1 MSKLNQCNM
10 TTNNH
15 LSKILVYFSV
25 IGFAIFFSCK
35 NGDNKETSSEY
46 AEVSAIT
53 PMNFPSDLGIE
64 DFNFPEDSTK
74 IYGWLQNKDTISIT
88 KHAWGIWA
96 GLTASSGQ
104 VFQGD
109 SLLVFETWF
118 GVDELS
124 VMSGNGNKQ
133 GGCDQM
139 KKSKRTSLKI
149 PRQFVHAQ
157 LLASKN
163 AVIDNTFSLFE
174 TVSYSPPAAC
184 FATSNLIF
192 NQSTL
197 DSYKVKDGIGKIPS
211 FPNDAIT
218 TKPVYF
224 TGKPTKEGLIQVP
237 VWPGIPNPAKVFPT
251 TDWNAYVYAD
261 TSNKQPKNK
270 KLVPVTTPNPS
281 PAQIQ
286 AATCN
291 VNDFINFAVDADMA
305 KYLNQHQDQNPNS
318 EFVAGDLVLLVA
330 MHVTSKEIS
339 NWTWQSFFWT
349 PNPDAPLAPSSKFAA
364 DLRPKQLYGAASHY
378 AVTTAYAMVWPNQP
392 ITGGTNTG
400 VTPIIAF
407 NPYLEA
413 DLSKFNNQNALNQSY
428 QYGVQSNCMTCHSLA
443 TQSGSLGYSAD
454 QYIDMKDSRFIN
466 QVQLDF
472 AWSIQG
478 NTNKDSTSVKKK

>member
-1 MSKLNQCNM
+1 MKTQKFLKKVVIYVLIIS
-10 TTNNH
+10 
-15 LSKILVYFSV
+15 SILIVY
-25 IGFAIFFSCK
+25 SCK
-35 NGDNKETSSEY
+35 DEKTSE
-46 AEVSAIT
+46 ENVSYLSVKQIT
-53 PMNFPSDLGIE
+53 PVNFPTDLGI
-64 DFNFPEDSTK
+64 DGFKFPEDSTA
-74 IYGWLQNKDTISIT
+74 IYGWLQKKDTVSIT

-96 GLTASSGQ
+96 GLTSPSGQ
-104 VFQGD
+104 VFEGD
-109 SLLVFETWF
+109 SLLVYETWF

-124 VMSGNGNKQ
+124 TMSGAGNKQ

-149 PRQFVHAQ
+149 PKQFVHSQ
-157 LLASKN
+157 LFANKN
-163 AVIDNTFSLFE
+163 AVVDTTFSIFE

-197 DSYKVKDGIGKIPS
+197 DSYQVKDGIGKIPS

-224 TGKPTKEGLIQVP
+224 AGKPDASGLIQVP
-237 VWPGIPNPAKVFPT
+237 VWPGIPNPAKVYPSS
-251 TDWNAYVYAD
+251 DWKTYVYAD

-270 KLVPVTTPNPS
+270 QLVPVTVANPTQ
-281 PAQIQ
+281 AQIQ

-291 VNDFINFAVDADMA
+291 VSDFINFSVDAGMA
-305 KYLNQHQDQNPNS
+305 AYLNQHQDKGS
-318 EFVAGDLVLLVA
+318 SSGFVAGDLALLVA

-364 DLRPKQLYGAASHY
+364 SLRPSQLHGAASHY
-378 AVTTAYAMVWPNQP
+378 AVTTTYAMVWPNQP
-392 ITGGTNTG
+392 ISGGTNTG
-400 VTPIIAF
+400 VTPIIGF

-413 DLSKFNNQNALNQSY
+413 GLSKFNNTNALNQNY
-428 QYGVQSNCMTCHSLA
+428 QYGVQTNCMTCHALA
-443 TQSGSLGYSAD
+443 TSSGSLGYSAD
-454 QYIDMKDSRFIN
+454 QYIDMKDPRFIN

-478 NTNKDSTSVKKK
+478 NMNPTVTKEEKKK

>member
-1 MSKLNQCNM
+1 M

-25 IGFAIFFSCK
+25 IGFVIFFSCK
-35 NGDNKETSSEY
+35 NGEDKETSSEY
-46 AEVSAIT
+46 SEVNAIT
-53 PMNFPSDLGIE
+53 PMNFPTNLGIE

-74 IYGWLQNKDTISIT
+74 IYSWLQNRDTISIT

-109 SLLVFETWF
+109 SLLVYQTWF

-124 VMSGNGNKQ
+124 EMAASGNKQ

-139 KKSKRTSLKI
+139 KKNKLTSLKV
-149 PRQFVHAQ
+149 PKQFIHAQ
-157 LLASKN
+157 LFADKN
-163 AVIDNTFSLFE
+163 AVIDSTFGSFE

-197 DSYKVKDGIGKIPS
+197 DTYKVKEGIGKIPS

-224 TGKPTKEGLIQVP
+224 AGKPSKDGLIQVP
-237 VWPGIPNPAKVFPT
+237 VWAGTPNPAKAFGASDWT
-251 TDWNAYVYAD
+251 TFVYAD
-261 TSNKQPKNK
+261 INNKQPKNK
-270 KLVPVTTPNPS
+270 KLVPVNTLNGKPT

-286 AATCN
+286 SATCN
-291 VNDFINFAVDADMA
+291 VSDFINFSVDAEMA
-305 KYLNQHQDQNPNS
+305 NYMNQHQDKGAPAN
-318 EFVAGDLVLLVA
+318 FVEGDIALLLA
-330 MHVTSKEIS
+330 MHVSSKEIS
-339 NWTWQSFFWT
+339 NWTWQSYFWSY
-349 PNPDAPLAPSSKFAA
+349 NPDEPFAPSAKFAA
-364 DLRPKQLYGAASHY
+364 DLRPKQLSNAAAHY

-400 VTPIIAF
+400 VTPVIGF

-413 DLSKFNNQNALNQSY
+413 VFGPKVFGFKNKMNPSFE
-428 QYGVQSNCMTCHSLA
+428 YGVQTNCMTCHALA
-443 TQSGSLGYSAD
+443 TATGSLGYSTD
-454 QYIDMKDSRFIN
+454 QYIDMKDKVFVN

-478 NTNKDSTSVKKK
+478 NINTDSTSVKKK

>member
-1 MSKLNQCNM
+1 M

-15 LSKILVYFSV
+15 FTKKLISFLV
-25 IGFAIFFSCK
+25 IGFVLFYSCK
-35 NGDNKETSSEY
+35 KEETLGNSNDYVKVE
-46 AEVSAIT
+46 AIT
-53 PMNFPSDLGIE
+53 PVNFPADLGIE
-64 DFNFPEDSTK
+64 GFTFPEDSTK
-74 IYGWLQNKDTISIT
+74 IYGWLKDQDTTSIT

-96 GLTASSGQ
+96 GLTSPSKQ

-124 VMSGNGNKQ
+124 IMSSSGDKQ

-139 KKSKRTSLKI
+139 KKKKRTSLKV
-149 PRQFVHAQ
+149 PRQFVHGQ
-157 LLASKN
+157 LLLNKE
-163 AVIDNTFSLFE
+163 AVIDTSFSLFE

-224 TGKPTKEGLIQVP
+224 TGKPTKDGLIQVP
-237 VWPGIPNPAKVFPT
+237 VWPGSPNPAKVFPPSN
-251 TDWNAYVYAD
+251 WNAFVYAD
-261 TSNKQPKNK
+261 IANKQPKNK
-270 KLVPVTTPNPS
+270 NLVPVTVPNPT

-291 VNDFINFAVDADMA
+291 VNDFINFGVDAEMA
-305 KYLNQHQDQNPNS
+305 NYLNKHQDKGSKLN
-318 EFVAGDLVLLVA
+318 FVVGDLVLLVA

-349 PNPDAPLAPSSKFAA
+349 PNADSPLAPSSKFAA
-364 DLRPKQLYGAASHY
+364 SLRPKQLYGAASHY

-392 ITGGTNTG
+392 ISGGTNTG

-413 DLSKFNNQNALNQSY
+413 SLSKFNNTNVLNQNY
-428 QYGVQSNCMTCHSLA
+428 QYGVQSNCMTCHALA
-443 TQSGSLGYSAD
+443 TESGSLGYSAD
-454 QYIDMKDSRFIN
+454 QYIDMKDKQFIN
-466 QVQLDF
+466 EVQLDF

-478 NTNKDSTSVKKK
+478 NMNNKSASVKKK